1 MKRIACLMLSF
12 IIMIGASVSAYAA
25 QPTDE
30 AEPQSL
36 YSSKPTVVFLISEN
50 GKASVKLKC
59 MGNRDVTKITSK
71 TCIDKKVCTKWVR
84 VNVGTSDNYL
94 YLTANSSTLIAS
106 HPVSLT
112 GSGSYRCI
120 TTFTLYAKTSE
131 PITLIKFAEY

>member
-71 TCIDKKVCTKWVR
+71 TCIDKKVGTKWVR
-84 VNVGTSDNYL
+84 VNVGTSAI
-94 YLTANSSTLIAS
+94 T
-106 HPVSLT
+106 
-112 GSGSYRCI
+112 CI
-120 TTFTLYAKTSE
+120 SRQIHQLS
-131 PITLIKFAEY
+131 

>member
-71 TCIDKKVCTKWVR
+71 TCIDIAVLSPDSLLSMCKSKC
-84 VNVGTSDNYL
+84 L
-94 YLTANSSTLIAS
+94 YLLLLFWRWELHKS
-106 HPVSLT
+106 PE
-112 GSGSYRCI
+112 
-120 TTFTLYAKTSE
+120 TSE
-131 PITLIKFAEY
+131 ENPLHGYT

>member
-12 IIMIGASVSAYAA
+12 IITIGASVSAYAA

-36 YSSKPTVVFLISEN
+36 YSSKPTVTFSISAN
-50 GKASVKLKC
+50 GTAYLKITC
-59 MGNRDVTKITSK
+59 RGTNNVTKITSK
-71 TCIDKKVCTKWVR
+71 TCIDKKVGTKWVR

-94 YLTANSSTLIAS
+94 YRTANSSTLIAS
-106 HPVSLT
+106 HAVSLP

-131 PITLIKFAEY
+131 PITLIKYAEY

>member
-1 MKRIACLMLSF
+1 
-12 IIMIGASVSAYAA
+12 
-25 QPTDE
+25 
-30 AEPQSL
+30 
-36 YSSKPTVVFLISEN
+36 
-50 GKASVKLKC
+50 

-71 TCIDKKVCTKWVR
+71 TCIDKTVGTKWVR

-120 TTFTLYAKTSE
+120 TTFTLYAKNKRTNHAHQVRRILRLKKGVIAFE
-131 PITLIKFAEY
+131 EVCFL